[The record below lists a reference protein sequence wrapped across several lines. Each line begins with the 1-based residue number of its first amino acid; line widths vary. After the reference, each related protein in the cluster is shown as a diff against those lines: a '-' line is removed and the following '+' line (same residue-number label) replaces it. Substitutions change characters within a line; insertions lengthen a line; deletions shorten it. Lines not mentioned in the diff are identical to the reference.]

1 MNHLLRE
8 LAPISD
14 SGWQLLDSWST
25 CTGSSRGRPCGRQG

>member
-14 SGWQLLDSWST
+14 SGWQLLD
-25 CTGSSRGRPCGRQG
+25 GEAKDRLAPPLAAAG